1 MFSTFYRNTGSCRHG
16 MSCARVHN
24 RPTESEFVTFYNLYS
39 PPEEQDTEINDVNNK
54 DEKKDKMINKV
65 EPNKETEIGSE
76 TYENAT
82 DAIESKNEDADADAD
97 LINEEP
103 NETTKFSEG
112 VIISG
117 GSEPSVNIDGDIDD
131 DDDVYYTVKEVKKVE
146 TPEEKL
152 VKFDKFYKDVF
163 IELSLKYGKI
173 KDIIIACNKG
183 IHLRGNVL
191 VNFYHPISAARC
203 VEDTNSRWFNSKPIF
218 SELSPVKK
226 FDDAICKPYVSGDCS
241 RGDSCNFIH
250 VQRPSE
256 TLAKD
261 LYLSQKK
268 YYQDS
273 DY

>member
-152 VKFDKFYKDVF
+152 M
-163 IELSLKYGKI
+163 
-173 KDIIIACNKG
+173 C
-183 IHLRGNVL
+183 
-191 VNFYHPISAARC
+191 
-203 VEDTNSRWFNSKPIF
+203 
-218 SELSPVKK
+218 
-226 FDDAICKPYVSGDCS
+226 
-241 RGDSCNFIH
+241 
-250 VQRPSE
+250 
-256 TLAKD
+256 
-261 LYLSQKK
+261 
-268 YYQDS
+268 
-273 DY
+273 

>member
-1 MFSTFYRNTGSCRHG
+1 

-39 PPEEQDTEINDVNNK
+39 PPEEQDTEINDDKNK
-54 DEKKDKMINKV
+54 EEQKDKIDSKV
-65 EPNKETEIGSE
+65 ESNKETEIDEE
-76 TYENAT
+76 TEEKTT
-82 DAIESKNEDADADAD
+82 DEKESKDEDADADTD
-97 LINEEP
+97 VNEEG
-103 NETTKFSEG
+103 NKTTKYSEG
-112 VIISG
+112 VAVSG
-117 GSEPSVNIDGDIDD
+117 EPEAPVNINGDIDD
-131 DDDVYYTVKEVKKVE
+131 DDDVYYTVKEIKKVE
-146 TPEEKL
+146 TPEEKQA
-152 VKFDKFYKDVF
+152 KFDKFYKDVF

-183 IHLRGNVL
+183 RHLSGNVL
-191 VNFYHPISAARC
+191 VNFYDPISAARC

-218 SELSPVKK
+218 SELSPVSR
-226 FDDAICKPYVSGDCS
+226 FEDAICKPYISGDCA
-241 RGDSCNFIH
+241 RGDACNFIH